1 MKKKMVVAWV
11 RRDQRSELLA
21 QTIGGSVHFVN
32 RGQQGKLWQA
42 PFRYPLQA
50 WDTWRLLRRERP
62 DILFVQNPPIFAAM
76 LAYLYARLHGA
87 EFGIDSHTAAFIA
100 PRWNW
105 ALPLHRWLS
114 RRALV
119 TLVPNQAQGDIVEGW
134 GVPSLVLG
142 FTPGDYPAGEPYPM
156 DGKFNVAVVST
167 YETDEPLDVVF
178 QAAERLSDVGFYVT
192 GDERKADAKLLAQ
205 KPDNCH
211 LTGYLSYDEY
221 VGLLRG
227 ADAVMDLTTRNHT
240 LLMGG
245 YEAVS
250 FGVPL
255 ITSDWPVL
263 RDYFALGTVHVPNT
277 VEGVYEGVQRA
288 RRDQDVLREEMPRL
302 NEKLVGEYTGKV
314 ARLRSLLKENGQ
326 ISRPANER
334 VRKLADGWSGDE

>member
-21 QTIGGSVHFVN
+21 QTIGGTAHFLN

-42 PFRYPLQA
+42 PFRYVWQA

-62 DILFVQNPPIFAAM
+62 DVLFVQNPPIFSAL
-76 LAYLYARLHGA
+76 LAYLYARLGGA
-87 EFGIDSHTAAFIA
+87 EFGIDSHTAAFVA

-119 TLVPNQAQGDIVEGW
+119 TLVPNQSQGDIVKQW
-134 GVPSLVLG
+134 DVPYLVLG
-142 FTPGDYPAGEPYPM
+142 FTPGEYPPGESYPL
-156 DGKFNVAVVST
+156 DGGFSVAVVST
-167 YETDEPLDVVF
+167 YEADEPLEVVF
-178 QAAERLSDVGFYVT
+178 QAAERLPDVDFYVT
-192 GDERKADAKLLAQ
+192 GDDRKADTALVAQ

-211 LTGYLSYDEY
+211 LTGYLSYDQY

-227 ADAVMDLTTRNHT
+227 VDAVMDLTTRNHT

-263 RDYFALGTVHVPNT
+263 RDYFSLGTVHVPNT
-277 VEGVYEGVQRA
+277 VEGVYAGVQRA
-288 RRDQDVLREEMPRL
+288 RRDVDRLREEMPYL
-302 NEKLVGEYTGKV
+302 NAKLVDEYSQKV
-314 ARLRSLLKENGQ
+314 DRLRSLLKENGQ
-326 ISRPANER
+326 VGR
-334 VRKLADGWSGDE
+334 

>member
-21 QTIGGSVHFVN
+21 QTIGGTAHFIN

-42 PFRYPLQA
+42 PFRYVWQA

-62 DILFVQNPPIFAAM
+62 DIVFVQNPPIFSA
-76 LAYLYARLHGA
+76 LVAYLYARLGGA
-87 EFGIDSHTAAFIA
+87 EFGIDSHTAAFVA

-119 TLVPNQAQGDIVEGW
+119 TLVPNQSQGDIVQTW
-134 GVPSLVLG
+134 DVPYLVLG
-142 FTPGDYPAGEPYPM
+142 FTPGEYPPGEPYPL
-156 DGKFNVAVVST
+156 DGQFSVAVVST
-167 YETDEPLDVVF
+167 YEADEPLDVVF
-178 QAAERLSDVGFYVT
+178 QAAERLPDVDFYVT
-192 GDERKADAKLLAQ
+192 GDDRKADTALVAQ

-211 LTGYLSYDEY
+211 LTGYLSYDQY

-227 ADAVMDLTTRNHT
+227 VDAVMDLTTRNHT

-263 RDYFALGTVHVPNT
+263 RDYFSLGTVHVPNT

-288 RRDQDVLREEMPRL
+288 RRDADRLCEEMPHLNARL
-302 NEKLVGEYTGKV
+302 VDEYSQKV
-314 ARLRSLLKENGQ
+314 ERLRSLLKEDGQ
-326 ISRPANER
+326 VS
-334 VRKLADGWSGDE
+334 K